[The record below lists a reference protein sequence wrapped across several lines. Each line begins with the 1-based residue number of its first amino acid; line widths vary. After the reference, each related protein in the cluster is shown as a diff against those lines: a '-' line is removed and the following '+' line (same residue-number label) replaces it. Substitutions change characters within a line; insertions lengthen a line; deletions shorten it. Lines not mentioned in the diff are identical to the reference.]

1 LEGEMNDFPEFM
13 RNPLNAIDPKSQ
25 SPGNVGY
32 VYDGIDGSQM
42 AIWTSL
48 EDVISKEHVHDYDEY
63 FIVVEGEYKLKM
75 NNKTTIFRKGDEY
88 HVPKGI
94 PHSGESKK
102 GTRTIYA
109 FGSKRAKRINED
121 QG

>member
-25 SPGNVGY
+25 SPGNIGY
-32 VYDGIDGSQM
+32 VYDGIDGSQV
-42 AIWTSL
+42 AIWTSM
-48 EDVISKEHVHDYDEY
+48 EDIISKEHVHDYDEY

-75 NNKTTIFRKGDEY
+75 NNETTILRKGDEF

-109 FGSKRAKRINED
+109 FGSKRAKRINEG
-121 QG
+121 Q